1 MCGICGIVF
10 YNRAQQYTN
19 PVEQMKKTMEHRGPD
34 NEGTW
39 GDANAVLGHR
49 RLSIIDLSDAGR
61 QPMVSADGRYVLVYN
76 GEIYNFKEL
85 KQQLSDY
92 PYKSNSDSEVILAAY
107 SQWGKECIQ
116 YFNGMFAFAIWDTRL
131 EELFV
136 ARDRLGIKPLYYVV
150 SDNMFL
156 FASEVRSLLASGL
169 VERKVDKESIIDFF
183 RYQTVHAPDTIIKDI
198 KMLMPGYCL
207 ELKRQGNNNHIQI
220 DQRCYW
226 KLGINKGIL
235 TPVGKSREQIRRDV
249 YDLLIKSVESRI
261 VSDVKSGVFLSGGI
275 DSSAIV
281 AFMHEASCRHINTFT
296 VTFHEEE
303 YSESAFAKLVAKKFK
318 TYHHEIRI
326 PVSEFLKILPE
337 ALDDMD
343 HPSGDGANTWV
354 VSKVTKDEGISMA
367 LSGLGSDELFA
378 GYKYYKLMYY
388 LEKFK
393 NIANNTASARMAIS
407 KSLNY
412 IKETIPGNKVKE
424 LLQLSRW
431 DIPYTYP
438 LMRQVLN
445 DSVIKQLLPD
455 KSISQNR
462 VQLMLEHD
470 ENLKNGR
477 LPVLSK
483 ISIAEISSYLQN
495 VLLRDTD
502 QMSMAHALEVR
513 VPFLDFNLVDYVLQ
527 IPDSVKFPSTPK
539 RILVESLRGMLP
551 DEIINRP
558 KMGFVFPWERW
569 MKNELRSYCEQNLKA
584 LQDLNFLDAVTID
597 HLWKQFLAGNK
608 AISWSRVWVLVVL
621 GNWLKRN
628 NITI

>member
-1 MCGICGIVF
+1 M
-10 YNRAQQYTN
+10 T
-19 PVEQMKKTMEHRGPD
+19 
-34 NEGTW
+34 TW
-39 GDANAVLGHR
+39 
-49 RLSIIDLSDAGR
+49 
-61 QPMVSADGRYVLVYN
+61 Q
-76 GEIYNFKEL
+76 
-85 KQQLSDY
+85 
-92 PYKSNSDSEVILAAY
+92 
-107 SQWGKECIQ
+107 
-116 YFNGMFAFAIWDTRL
+116 
-131 EELFV
+131 
-136 ARDRLGIKPLYYVV
+136 
-150 SDNMFL
+150 
-156 FASEVRSLLASGL
+156 
-169 VERKVDKESIIDFF
+169 
-183 RYQTVHAPDTIIKDI
+183 
-198 KMLMPGYCL
+198 
-207 ELKRQGNNNHIQI
+207 
-220 DQRCYW
+220 
-226 KLGINKGIL
+226 
-235 TPVGKSREQIRRDV
+235 
-249 YDLLIKSVESRI
+249 
-261 VSDVKSGVFLSGGI
+261 
-275 DSSAIV
+275 
-281 AFMHEASCRHINTFT
+281 
-296 VTFHEEE
+296 
-303 YSESAFAKLVAKKFK
+303 
-318 TYHHEIRI
+318 
-326 PVSEFLKILPE
+326 
-337 ALDDMD
+337 